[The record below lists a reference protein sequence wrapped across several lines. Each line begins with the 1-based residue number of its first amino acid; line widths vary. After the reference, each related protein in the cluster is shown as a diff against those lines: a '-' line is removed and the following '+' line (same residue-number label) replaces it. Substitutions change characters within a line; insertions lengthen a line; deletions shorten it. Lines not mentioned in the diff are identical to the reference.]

1 MKTKYILRGI
11 INNFLFQFFCIF
23 LIRKNILPK
32 KTKNLVS
39 LKGFNKIY
47 KSDIKIFNNGL
58 DAVSRDLCIFG
69 IPKKEHIIFEKFIS
83 EIKNSKSF
91 LDIGA
96 GIGMFSL
103 FAKRINP
110 KIKVWSIEPN
120 PAIFEILK
128 KNLNHNNLHGVNT
141 LNKAIMS
148 ESGKIEFYIPAGNDF
163 SYATYNKNI
172 LEEKNIPF
180 TSVIVESS
188 DLRLETK
195 LDFDVIK
202 IDVEGAELEVLK
214 GVQEKIRN
222 CKFLFIEIMKEN
234 KNDVFML
241 LKKLSF
247 DVIIDSNEYVGN
259 YVFKNNRLN
268 V

>member
-11 INNFLFQFFCIF
+11 INNFLFQFLCIF

-32 KTKNLVS
+32 RTKNLVS

-128 KNLNHNNLHGVNT
+128 R
-141 LNKAIMS
+141 I
-148 ESGKIEFYIPAGNDF
+148 
-163 SYATYNKNI
+163 
-172 LEEKNIPF
+172 
-180 TSVIVESS
+180 
-188 DLRLETK
+188 
-195 LDFDVIK
+195 
-202 IDVEGAELEVLK
+202 
-214 GVQEKIRN
+214 
-222 CKFLFIEIMKEN
+222 
-234 KNDVFML
+234 
-241 LKKLSF
+241 
-247 DVIIDSNEYVGN
+247 
-259 YVFKNNRLN
+259 
-268 V
+268 

>member
-1 MKTKYILRGI
+1 MKTKSILRKI
-11 INNFLFQFFCIF
+11 INNFPLQFCCIV
-23 LIRKNILPK
+23 LIRINFLSRRF
-32 KTKNLVS
+32 KNLIS

-47 KSDIKIFNNGL
+47 KSNIEIFNNGL

-69 IPKKEHIIFEKFIS
+69 IPKKERITFEMFIS
-83 EIKNSKSF
+83 EIKRSNSF

-103 FAKRINP
+103 FAKSKNP
-110 KIKVWSIEPN
+110 KIKVCSVEAN

-128 KNLNHNNLHGVNT
+128 KNLNHNKHFDVDT
-141 LNKAIMS
+141 LNKAVIS
-148 ESGKIEFYIPAGNDF
+148 HAGTIEFFIPTGNDF
-163 SYATYNKNI
+163 SYATYNKKI

-195 LDFDVIK
+195 TDFDVIK
-202 IDVEGAELEVLK
+202 IDVEGAELEVLNGIQGK
-214 GVQEKIRN
+214 VKK
-222 CKFLFIEIMKEN
+222 CKFLFIEIMEEN
-234 KNDVFML
+234 KNEIFNL

-247 DVIIDSNEYVGN
+247 DVVIDSKEYVGN
-259 YVFKNNRLN
+259 YVFKNNKINL
-268 V
+268 

>member
-1 MKTKYILRGI
+1 MKTKYILRRI

-32 KTKNLVS
+32 RTKNLIT

-47 KSDIKIFNNGL
+47 KSDIEIFNNGL
-58 DAVSRDLCIFG
+58 DVVSRDLCIFG
-69 IPKKEHIIFEKFIS
+69 IPKKEHNIFEKFIT
-83 EIKNSKSF
+83 EIKNSNSF

-110 KIKVWSIEPN
+110 KIKVWSIEPH
-120 PAIFEILK
+120 PVIFKVLK
-128 KNLNHNNLHGVNT
+128 KNLNHNKLYGVNT

-148 ESGKIEFYIPAGNDF
+148 QTGTIEFYIPTGNDF

-180 TSVIVESS
+180 TSVNIESS
-188 DLRLETK
+188 DLKVETK

-214 GVQEKIRN
+214 GVQEKVTN
-222 CKFLFIEIMKEN
+222 CKFLFIEIMEEN

-259 YVFKNNRLN
+259 YVFKNNRVN